1 MKNQSVNILTGG
13 GGPAEPTAERHPQCD
28 PCENLTI
35 AIKQSEL
42 AYNVKSNAKGEVP
55 AGFTMAEI
63 LLSLTI
69 IGVVAAITLPSLTG
83 NINERTWNTQRKA
96 LYARFSQAIALM
108 PSLNGYGTLTEE
120 DNGSGSKSIED
131 NAAETFVTD
140 GLAKVLK
147 INNICDSEHLE
158 DCGIV
163 SAITTFKG
171 SKIDVPTTLLGLN
184 STFNMTYT
192 NSDGY
197 VHSYSVID
205 SKAAAFETQN
215 GESILVYYN
224 PKCTTS
230 IDKSAEQ
237 NGRWHYLQQIMCT
250 NFVYDLNGNKGPN
263 TVGKDIGFM
272 TAMYPSDAVLASVMP
287 VAKTAEIPFSEI
299 GKSCSNINTDTRAP
313 NYDEGAVLFYNKNLI
328 GDMPHHIWTS
338 TTASSDK
345 AWWVSTNVGYRER
358 RGKDKNATTYCIR
371 RN

>member
-1 MKNQSVNILTGG
+1 MKEIKSVNILSGG
-13 GGPAEPTAERHPQCD
+13 GGSP
-28 PCENLTI
+28 LT
-35 AIKQSEL
+35 
-42 AYNVKSNAKGEVP
+42 VKSSETASAPGKSGNCSAC
-55 AGFTMAEI
+55 GFTMAEI

-96 LYARFSQAIALM
+96 LYARMSQAIALM
-108 PSLNGYGTLTEE
+108 PALNGYGILTEE
-120 DNGSGSKSIED
+120 TNSAGSTSIED
-131 NAAETFVTD
+131 TAAETFVTA
-140 GLAKVLK
+140 GLSKVLK
-147 INNICDSEHLE
+147 INNICDNEHLQ

-163 SAITTFKG
+163 SEITTFKG
-171 SKIDVPTTLLGLN
+171 SKIDIPKTLLGLN

-215 GESILVYYN
+215 GESIVVYYN

-237 NGRWHYLQQIMCT
+237 SGRWHYLQQIMCT

-287 VAKTAEIPFSEI
+287 IAKTSEVPFSEI
-299 GKSCSNINTDTRAP
+299 GKSCSNINNDSRAP
-313 NYDEGAVLFYNKNLI
+313 NYDEGAAIFYNKNLI
-328 GDMPHHIWTS
+328 GDTPTNIWTS

-345 AWWVSTNVGYRER
+345 AWWIALRFGYRER
-358 RGKDKNATTYCIR
+358 WSKENSVSTYCIK